1 MEDNKE
7 KRLKPGDWIK
17 VTGDK
22 DAREILKGLGK
33 EGYGATR
40 VSGNYIRITRA
51 PAPKE

>member
-1 MEDNKE
+1 METDKA
-7 KRLKPGDWIK
+7 KRLQPGDWIR
-17 VTGDK
+17 VTSDK

-40 VSGNYIRITRA
+40 VSWNYIRITRA